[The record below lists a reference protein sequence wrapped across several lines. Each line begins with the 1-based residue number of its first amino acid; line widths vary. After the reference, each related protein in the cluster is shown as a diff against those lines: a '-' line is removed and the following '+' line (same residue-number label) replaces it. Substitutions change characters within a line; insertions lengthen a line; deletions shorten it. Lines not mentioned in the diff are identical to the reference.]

1 MIPLLAI
8 LSAPIQS
15 ADEVFDP
22 IAHPDVE
29 WVAVR
34 PLLILVLAAMGLML
48 VTALTRKKV
57 FDGFYPLVTSVAAIA
72 AAVTTW
78 PLWERVQD
86 ADRGPFTAMGGALGV
101 DGFSLFLTVVIC
113 SSVVIASLLADGYLR
128 REEMDG
134 PDLYVLLLLS
144 ASGGILMAS
153 ADDLIVLFLG
163 LEVLSL
169 AVYVLAAMHL
179 RRVTSQEAG
188 IKYFVL
194 GSFASAFLLYGIALT
209 YGATGSTNLV
219 EILDYLSTTILFDN
233 GLLMAGMALLLV
245 GLGFKVAAAP
255 FHSWTPDVY
264 QGSPTPVVAYMAS
277 GVKAAGFAGLIRV
290 FYLGFAT
297 YRVDWQPIIYAIAIL
312 TLLVGSIMAVVQ
324 TDVKRMLAYS
334 SINHAGFILMAVQAA
349 NERGI
354 QATLF
359 YLASYTFLVGGSFG
373 IIAVV
378 GRKGDDKHSLD
389 DYRGLARSR
398 PGLALVF
405 SILLFSQA
413 GRAVHQRVLRQV
425 LRHLGGRRRPLVSA
439 RRRRHAHRGRSPPSC
454 TCGSRCPCGWPTS
467 TMTPSRPAGASR
479 CRSAPPSPSSSAS
492 PSRSASGCSPTCSA
506 VRPPTPPRS
515 WSSSRTDTPALTPPF
530 WPHVLRPARGCRGT
544 RTGEIVR
551 KLRGCFDVV
560 PTRGVD
566 AGSYSTPRRRPPRCA
581 SP

>member
-8 LSAPIQS
+8 LSAPLQS

-22 IAHPDVE
+22 ITHPDVE
-29 WVAVR
+29 WVTVR
-34 PLLILVLAAMGLML
+34 PLLILVLTAMGLML

-134 PDLYVLLLLS
+134 PDLYVLMLLS

-153 ADDLIVLFLG
+153 ANDLVVLFLG

-179 RRVTSQEAG
+179 RRITSQEAG

-233 GLLMAGMALLLV
+233 GLLLAGMAMLLV

-264 QGSPTPVVAYMAS
+264 QGAPTPVVAYMAS

-334 SINHAGFILMAVQAA
+334 SINHAGFILVAVQAA

-354 QATLF
+354 QAMLF

-413 GRAVHQRVLRQV
+413 GVPFTSGFFAKFYAISAAVDAHSYPLAAVAMLTAVIAAFLYLRIT
-425 LRHLGGRRRPLVSA
+425 VSMWMA
-439 RRRRHAHRGRSPPSC
+439 DVDDDAI
-454 TCGSRCPCGWPTS
+454 
-467 TMTPSRPAGASR
+467 PSRRSLQVPVGA
-479 CRSAPPSPSSSAS
+479 AI
-492 PSRSASGCSPTCSA
+492 
-506 VRPPTPPRS
+506 
-515 WSSSRTDTPALTPPF
+515 ALIVCLTVTLGVGLF
-530 WPHVLRPARGCRGT
+530 PHVLSGPAADAT
-544 RTGEIVR
+544 AV
-551 KLRGCFDVV
+551 L
-560 PTRGVD
+560 VD
-566 AGSYSTPRRRPPRCA
+566 FPR
-581 SP
+581 